1 MNGDQLFL
9 DTNIILYFLN
19 GDKSLVPIL
28 EEKQLFISFITQME
42 LLSLKEITEKEL
54 NSIES
59 FLMHCSIIEMSSR
72 IKENAIFIRRKYG
85 LKLPDAII
93 AGSSMFLNAPL
104 FSADKALSRIS
115 EIDLIYYQFDTD

>member
-19 GDKSLVPIL
+19 GDKSLLPNL

-42 LLSLKEITEKEL
+42 LLSFKEITKKEINL
-54 NSIES
+54 IEG
-59 FLMHCSIIEMSSR
+59 FLTNCLIIEMSLR
-72 IKENAIFIRRKYG
+72 IKENAIFVRRKYG

-93 AGSSMFLNAPL
+93 AGSSICPERSTIFC
-104 FSADKALSRIS
+104 
-115 EIDLIYYQFDTD
+115 

>member
-19 GDKSLVPIL
+19 GDKSLLPNL

-42 LLSLKEITEKEL
+42 LLSFKEITQREINL
-54 NSIES
+54 IEG
-59 FLMHCSIIEMSSR
+59 FLTNCLIIEMSLR
-72 IKENAIFIRRKYG
+72 IKENAIYVRRKYG

-93 AGSSMFLNAPL
+93 AGSSMFLNVPL
-104 FSADKALSRIS
+104 FSADKVMSRIS
-115 EIDLIYYQFDTD
+115 EIDLIYYQFDTE